1 MNIAKKT
8 KIYTVAL
15 GLLVA
20 VALVA
25 GGCGDR
31 GAEVPADYQT
41 FEDSEYG
48 IKLRYPPGWTNLGS
62 LEDEP
67 NSVAFFGIMAEET
80 GESMGNLYITAE
92 RDSFEDGDTLEALT
106 ERILTNFKSVPTLE
120 DVEALEVTLG
130 GMEAYR
136 TDFTLESG
144 DGTFV
149 SVWTVVDGVAY
160 ELDFIVK
167 KGSYADLDETIQTV
181 IDSFEFVSP

>member
-1 MNIAKKT
+1 MHIAKKT
-8 KIYTVAL
+8 KIYSVAL

-25 GGCGDR
+25 GGCGA
-31 GAEVPADYQT
+31 GVPADYQT

-67 NSVAFFGIMAEET
+67 NSVAFFGIMDEET

-92 RDSFEDGDTLEALT
+92 RDSFEEGDTLEALT
-106 ERILTNFKSVPTLE
+106 ERILTNLESVPTLE

-130 GMEAYR
+130 GMEASRFDY
-136 TDFTLESG
+136 TLESG
-144 DGTFV
+144 EGTFV
-149 SVWTVVDGVAY
+149 SVWTVADDTAY
-160 ELDFIVK
+160 ILAFIVVEDF
-167 KGSYADLDETIQTV
+167 YADLEETFETI

>member
-1 MNIAKKT
+1 MHIAKKT
-8 KIYTVAL
+8 KIYAVGL

-20 VALVA
+20 VALMA

-67 NSVAFFGIMAEET
+67 NSVAFFGIMDEET
-80 GESMGNLYITAE
+80 GETLGNLYVGRE
-92 RDSFEDGDTLEALT
+92 SFANVDTLEEAT
-106 ERILTNFKSVPTLE
+106 ERILTGLQTAPTME

-130 GMEAYR
+130 GMDAYR
-136 TDFTLESG
+136 ADYTLEDG
-144 DGTFV
+144 GGTFV
-149 SVWTVVDGVAY
+149 SVWTVDDGMVY
-160 ELDFIVK
+160 TLRFIVVED
-167 KGSYADLDETIQTV
+167 SYAGLKKTFQTI
-181 IDSFEFVSP
+181 IDSFEFISP

>member
-8 KIYTVAL
+8 KIYAVGL

-25 GGCGDR
+25 GGCGNR

-92 RDSFEDGDTLEALT
+92 RDSFEEGDTLEALT

-149 SVWTVVDGVAY
+149 SVWTVDDSTAY
-160 ELDFIVK
+160 VLTFIVVEDF
-167 KGSYADLDETIQTV
+167 YAGLEDTFQTV
-181 IDSFEFVSP
+181 IDSFELVSP